1 MYQVLSLV
9 LSRLVFRSSTCFSVV
24 LLRFSVIPFY
34 YYYTFKLVV
43 KDACAF
49 ASNMLMVQIDRFF
62 FLSGGMLHIFFA
74 FVCLCDI
81 AKE

>member
-49 ASNMLMVQIDRFF
+49 ASNMLMVQIDRFVF
-62 FLSGGMLHIFFA
+62 FYLEECCIFFSLSFA
-74 FVCLCDI
+74 FVI
-81 AKE
+81 

>member
-49 ASNMLMVQIDRFF
+49 ASNMLMVQIDRSF
-62 FLSGGMLHIFFA
+62 FLFIWRNVAYFFR
-74 FVCLCDI
+74 FRLPL
-81 AKE
+81 